1 MVKRAFP
8 FLDKYIAEEVAE
20 LKKAEKKGVK
30 HLAPS
35 ETACHYL
42 YTCALA
48 NRQRTADMSY
58 LVGLLQKMPTALT
71 IYGKAGAAVILS
83 QYGQS
88 QRAKEYLQSL
98 KEYTVYKEEM
108 GRYFD
113 TPRALYSW
121 CDYRIPSQVA
131 VIEALKRLQ
140 PSDTKTIEEMQ
151 RWLLQEKRTTGWSTP
166 LNTVDAVYAFLTN
179 DKGKAQLSLL
189 APQTQKPTFSVDGQT
204 LTMPKATAGLGYVK
218 TTVNKAANNKTLTID
233 KPAAGTSWGALYAQ
247 YWQTATE
254 TEASGS
260 GMTVKREILHDGKTL
275 KVGDKV
281 RVRITIVA
289 DRDYDFVAVQDKRA
303 ACLQPV
309 LQLSGYYGGYYL
321 APQDNV
327 TNYYFN
333 MLSKGKHVIET
344 EYYVDRAGSYTT
356 GTCTVQCAYSPAFSA
371 HDKALK
377 IVIGK

>member
-1 MVKRAFP
+1 
-8 FLDKYIAEEVAE
+8 
-20 LKKAEKKGVK
+20 
-30 HLAPS
+30 
-35 ETACHYL
+35 
-42 YTCALA
+42 
-48 NRQRTADMSY
+48 
-58 LVGLLQKMPTALT
+58 
-71 IYGKAGAAVILS
+71 
-83 QYGQS
+83 
-88 QRAKEYLQSL
+88 
-98 KEYTVYKEEM
+98 
-108 GRYFD
+108 
-113 TPRALYSW
+113 
-121 CDYRIPSQVA
+121 
-131 VIEALKRLQ
+131 
-140 PSDTKTIEEMQ
+140 MQ

-189 APQTQKPTFSVDGQT
+189 APQTQKTTFSVDGQAM
-204 LTMPKATAGLGYVK
+204 TMPKATAGLGYVK
-218 TTVNKAANNKTLTID
+218 TTIDQAANSKTLTID
-233 KPAAGTSWGALYAQ
+233 KPVAGTSWGALYAQ

-260 GMTVKREILHDGKTL
+260 GMTVRREILHDGKTL

-309 LQLSGYYGGYYL
+309 RQFSGYYGGYYL

-333 MLSKGKHVIET
+333 MLSKGKHVVET
-344 EYYVDRAGSYTT
+344 EYFVDRAGSYTT

-371 HDKALK
+371 RDKAQK
-377 IVIGK
+377 IVCGQ

>member
-1 MVKRAFP
+1 MPGSAYMTMSIAETLTRLNTMTGASKEVNDMVKRSFP

-20 LKKAEKKGVK
+20 LKKAEKKGAK

-113 TPRALYSW
+113 TPQALYSW

-131 VIEALKRLQ
+131 AHRSLEA
-140 PSDTKTIEEMQ
+140 S
-151 RWLLQEKRTTGWSTP
+151 
-166 LNTVDAVYAFLTN
+166 
-179 DKGKAQLSLL
+179 
-189 APQTQKPTFSVDGQT
+189 PTF
-204 LTMPKATAGLGYVK
+204 
-218 TTVNKAANNKTLTID
+218 
-233 KPAAGTSWGALYAQ
+233 
-247 YWQTATE
+247 
-254 TEASGS
+254 
-260 GMTVKREILHDGKTL
+260 
-275 KVGDKV
+275 
-281 RVRITIVA
+281 
-289 DRDYDFVAVQDKRA
+289 
-303 ACLQPV
+303 
-309 LQLSGYYGGYYL
+309 
-321 APQDNV
+321 
-327 TNYYFN
+327 
-333 MLSKGKHVIET
+333 
-344 EYYVDRAGSYTT
+344 
-356 GTCTVQCAYSPAFSA
+356 
-371 HDKALK
+371 
-377 IVIGK
+377 

>member
-1 MVKRAFP
+1 MVKRSFP
-8 FLDKYIAEEVAE
+8 FLDKYIAGRGCRTEEAE
-20 LKKAEKKGVK
+20 DGIK
-30 HLAPS
+30 HLTPS

-48 NRQRTADMSY
+48 NRQRTADMNY

-98 KEYTVYKEEM
+98 KEYTVYKEEWAATSTRRKHNTA
-108 GRYFD
+108 GA
-113 TPRALYSW
+113 TIASPRRCL
-121 CDYRIPSQVA
+121 PLKP
-131 VIEALKRLQ
+131 LKRLQ
-140 PSDTKTIEEMQ
+140 PSDATTIEEMQ

-166 LNTVDAVYAFLTN
+166 INTVDAVYAFLTN
-179 DKGKAQLSLL
+179 DKGQAQLSLL

-218 TTVNKAANNKTLTID
+218 TSINKAANDKTLTID
-233 KPAAGTSWGALYAQ
+233 KPATGTSWGALYAQ
-247 YWQTATE
+247 YWQPVTE
-254 TEASGS
+254 TEATGS

-281 RVRITIVA
+281 RVRITIIA

-309 LQLSGYYGGYYL
+309 SQLSGYRGGYYL

-344 EYYVDRAGSYTT
+344 EYFIDRAGSYTT
-356 GTCTVQCAYSPAFSA
+356 GTCTAQCAYSPAFSA
-371 HDKALK
+371 RDKALK
-377 IVIGK
+377 IVCEQ